1 MIDHDNLPDVPLAQV
16 SGEAVPKA
24 LTVASGSGANG
35 GGGGSA
41 DWQAHHVIVGAGPAG
56 VVAAETLAKVDPGQS
71 ILMIAA
77 ENEPPYS
84 RMAIPYYLTGM
95 IKEDGTYLRK
105 TEGYY
110 DQAGIS
116 VMHGTVEGV
125 DTEAKTLSLAGGG
138 SCRYGRLL
146 IATGASPVKP
156 PIEGLDLPG
165 VHHCWT
171 LEDARAIAKRASA
184 GAHTVLVGAGFIAC
198 IILEALAEQ
207 KTDLTVVEAHA
218 RMLPR
223 MMDETGSRLIKQ
235 WCASKGI
242 SVHTSTKVTH
252 LTKSGDRL
260 KVVMDDGTEVDAD
273 LVVIA
278 TGVRS
283 NTDFLKGTGIEVE
296 EGIKVN
302 HHLESSVP
310 GIFAAG
316 DCAQGPDFSTGGWSV
331 HAVQPTATEHGRIA
345 ALGMAGI
352 EARYHGSL
360 NMNVLD
366 TAGLISASF
375 GHWEGVE
382 GGASAESLDE
392 DQYRYM
398 RLEFDGKNRLV
409 GALSLGRTDHIG
421 VVRGLIQT
429 EVDLG
434 PWKDKL
440 LKDPNRIVEAYIART
455 Q

>member
-1 MIDHDNLPDVPLAQV
+1 MTDHVEGHKRALT
-16 SGEAVPKA
+16 SSTGEGAPNA
-24 LTVASGSGANG
+24 LTVTSEAGGNG
-35 GGGGSA
+35 GGGGA
-41 DWQAHHVIVGAGPAG
+41 DWQAHYVIVGAGPAG
-56 VVAAETLAKVDPGQS
+56 VVAAETLAKIDPGQS
-71 ILMIAA
+71 ILMISGEAA
-77 ENEPPYS
+77 PPYS
-84 RMAIPYYLTGM
+84 RMAIPYVLTGR

-105 TEGYY
+105 TDGYY
-110 DQAGIS
+110 DRSGIS

-125 DTEAKTLSLAGGG
+125 DTESRTLSLAGGG

-171 LEDARAIAKRASA
+171 LEDCRAIAKRAA
-184 GAHTVLVGAGFIAC
+184 EGAHVVLVGAGFIAC

-207 KTDLTVVEAHA
+207 KTDLTVVEAHV

-223 MMDETGSRLIKQ
+223 MMDETGSKLIKQ
-235 WCASKGI
+235 WCESKGI
-242 SVHTSTKVTH
+242 SVHTSTKVTR
-252 LTKSGDRL
+252 LSDSGGRI
-260 KVVMDDGTEVDAD
+260 KVTMDDGAEVDAD

-283 NTDFLKGTGIEVE
+283 NTGFLAGTGVEVE

-302 HHLESSVP
+302 QHLESSVP
-310 GIFAAG
+310 GIYAAG

-375 GHWEGVE
+375 GHWEGIV
-382 GGASAESLDE
+382 GGEHAESLDE

-398 RLEFDGKNRLV
+398 RLEFDDKNRLV

-429 EVDLG
+429 RVDLG

-440 LKDPNRIVEAYIART
+440 LKDPNRVVEAYIART